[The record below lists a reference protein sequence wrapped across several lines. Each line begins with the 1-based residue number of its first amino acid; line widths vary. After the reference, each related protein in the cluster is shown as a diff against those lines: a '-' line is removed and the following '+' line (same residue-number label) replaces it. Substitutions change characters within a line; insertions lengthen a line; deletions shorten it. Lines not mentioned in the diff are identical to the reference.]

1 MSTQAEIQTSSGS
14 TSRRTIF
21 GRTLKSSAWLGWQ
34 IETNWADPL
43 VFSIYSIIKPV
54 SSAAI
59 LVVMYSVIT
68 NGAFENAV
76 FPYIYLGNAFYIYVG
91 AVMAGIS
98 WAVIDDREH
107 YKMLKYM
114 YVAPIHIPTYLVGR
128 AFSRFIFGSI
138 SVVITIAFGVLFLK
152 VPLNL
157 PEVQWG
163 LFFLSLFLGILMLI
177 ALGMILGS
185 VSLVIV
191 NHVWFLGE
199 GVAGALYL
207 FSGAIFPLE
216 VLPSWLQPVGYAMP
230 LTYWLELMRRAMIG
244 SVAQAFPTLADFSDL
259 QLLGILAGMTLVFS
273 VIAWF
278 TFRYCDHRARELG
291 YIDRTTNY

>member
-1 MSTQAEIQTSSGS
+1 MTAEISDPNRSPLQKSIFP
-14 TSRRTIF
+14 RTF
-21 GRTLKSSAWLGWQ
+21 KAAAWLGWQ
-34 IETNWADPL
+34 IESNWADPF
-43 VFSIYSIIKPV
+43 VFAIYSIIKPLA
-54 SSAAI
+54 SAAI

-68 NGAFENAV
+68 NGAFENEV

-107 YKMLKYM
+107 YRMLKYM

-128 AFSRFIFGSI
+128 GVARFVFGSI
-138 SVVITIAFGVLFLK
+138 SVFITILFGVLFLK

-157 PEVQWG
+157 LEVNWG
-163 LFFLSLFLGILMLI
+163 LFLVSMLI
-177 ALGMILGS
+177 GIMMLISMGLILGS
-185 VSLVIV
+185 FSLIIA

-216 VLPSWLQPVGYAMP
+216 VLPAWLRPVGYAMP
-230 LTYWLELMRRAMIG
+230 LTYWLELVRRSLIG
-244 SVAQAFPTLADFSDL
+244 SVAQAFPTLAEFSNL
-259 QLLGILAGMTLVFS
+259 ELVGILVGLTAVFT
-273 VIAWF
+273 VIAVIS
-278 TFRYCDHRARELG
+278 FRFCDHRARELG
-291 YIDRTTNY
+291 YIDMTTNY